1 MTSYVERTPNLT
13 LLLTAVLDFGDGPF
27 EDCIVI
33 QVEDRFGQII
43 TPDPVATAKNTQDR
57 IDKQVSDDSGT
68 FLGDIYA

>member
-1 MTSYVERTPNLT
+1 M
-13 LLLTAVLDFGDGPF
+13 
-27 EDCIVI
+27 I